1 MDGLEFNNHLN
12 QMLEKVSKEQKQ
24 IFLLGDFNI
33 NLLNYNI
40 HQPTNDFLD
49 SLASNSIIPYILQP
63 TRLTSHS
70 KTLIDNIF
78 SNILSSEIISGN
90 LTATIS
96 DHLPQFLFSPNP
108 SDNRSNIFERDWSK
122 FNKENF
128 ILDYFEKNWSDVLQ
142 LDQQNVDLSIESFL
156 NSINSV
162 LDSNTPFKRV
172 KKYKLRFKTKP
183 WITPTLQ
190 KSISVKNS
198 LLNKFIKSKDPQTKE
213 HHHLKYKTYRNMLS
227 TLMINPYEKK

>member
-1 MDGLEFNNHLN
+1 MDVLEFNNHLN

-96 DHLPQFLFSPNP
+96 DHLPQFLIS
-108 SDNRSNIFERDWSK
+108 IFALKGHSMHSAK
-122 FNKENF
+122 K
-128 ILDYFEKNWSDVLQ
+128 LK
-142 LDQQNVDLSIESFL
+142 
-156 NSINSV
+156 
-162 LDSNTPFKRV
+162 KV
-172 KKYKLRFKTKP
+172 KMMIYTCFRY
-183 WITPTLQ
+183 
-190 KSISVKNS
+190 ISVA
-198 LLNKFIKSKDPQTKE
+198 
-213 HHHLKYKTYRNMLS
+213 
-227 TLMINPYEKK
+227 